1 MKGGNARTRQ
11 MQSVKPIH
19 NQMLQPT
26 TYQNKGTDTPS
37 YDSFPQP
44 KSFELSIGNHC
55 RSYKDTGLS
64 PIKEE
69 SALNRQQHVVYSFNS
84 QEKESAFQSI
94 NSTNSGEKIHTKNN

>member
-19 NQMLQPT
+19 IQMLHPT
-26 TYQNKGTDTPS
+26 NYLNIGSDT

-44 KSFELSIGNHC
+44 KSLELSIGNHC

-69 SALNRQQHVVYSFNS
+69 SALNRQ
-84 QEKESAFQSI
+84 
-94 NSTNSGEKIHTKNN
+94 